1 MRLASLF
8 SGGKDSTY
16 ATYLASRNFE
26 VKYLVTMKPAR
37 DDSWMFHTVNIHLA
51 AMVAEALGIPSI
63 IVDTSG
69 DKEVELDD
77 LKKALSNIEVEG
89 VVSGA
94 IASNYQ
100 KSRID
105 EICIE
110 LGFEHVAPLW
120 GRSSLELLREMVL
133 RGIVMIV
140 TAVAA
145 HGINQSWLG
154 RVLNPQSLEDL
165 NELKTRYGIDVCGEG
180 GEMETLVLDAPWFK
194 SRLDIIKAKILWDGF
209 RGTYLIEKA
218 RLIPKDETY
227 K

>member
-1 MRLASLF
+1 
-8 SGGKDSTY
+8 
-16 ATYLASRNFE
+16 
-26 VKYLVTMKPAR
+26 
-37 DDSWMFHTVNIHLA
+37 MFHTINIDLA
-51 AMVAEALGIPSI
+51 AMAAEALGIPSI
-63 IVDTSG
+63 MVDTSG
-69 DKEVELDD
+69 EKEVELHD

-110 LGFEHVAPLW
+110 LGVEHVTPLW
-120 GRSSLELLREMVL
+120 GRSSFELLYEMVQE
-133 RGIVMIV
+133 GIVMIV

-145 HGINQSWLG
+145 RGLDQSWLG
-154 RVLNPQSLEDL
+154 RVLNPQSVENL
-165 NELKTRYGIDVCGEG
+165 NELETRYGIDVCGEG

-194 SRLDIIKAKILWDGF
+194 SRLEVVRAKVLWDGS
-209 RGTYLIEKA
+209 RGTYLIEEA